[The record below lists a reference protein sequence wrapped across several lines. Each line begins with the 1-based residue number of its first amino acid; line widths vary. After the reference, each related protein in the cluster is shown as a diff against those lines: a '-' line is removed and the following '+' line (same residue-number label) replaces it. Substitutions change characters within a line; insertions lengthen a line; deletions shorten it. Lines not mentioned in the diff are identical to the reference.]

1 MVNACKNFS
10 VKHATNF
17 KKVNKY
23 SVMIIRY
30 NTVDELEKK
39 VKQSFNL
46 ACFMFTFLC
55 EMLFVCSLGWCRQY
69 EYKR

>member
-1 MVNACKNFS
+1 MVNAFKNFR

-23 SVMIIRY
+23 SVMIIKY

-39 VKQSFNL
+39 LNSH
-46 ACFMFTFLC
+46 
-55 EMLFVCSLGWCRQY
+55 SI
-69 EYKR
+69 

>member
-23 SVMIIRY
+23 SVMIIKY
-30 NTVDELEKK
+30 YTVDELEKK
-39 VKQSFNL
+39 LNSH
-46 ACFMFTFLC
+46 
-55 EMLFVCSLGWCRQY
+55 SI
-69 EYKR
+69 